1 MKTQRMISDK
11 KEYSYNSSV
20 EAAILRKEME
30 SRETLPF
37 GTNGTEARWKAGM
50 NLGYRAL

>member
-1 MKTQRMISDK
+1 MIPDLKKK
-11 KEYSYNSSV
+11 KEYSSNSSV

-37 GTNGTEARWKAGM
+37 GTNGMEEARWKAGM
-50 NLGYRAL
+50 NLGCRAL